1 MEAFKKGIL
10 AWAVVP
16 LITGAIAILVGPPFW
31 RLVGMELS
39 APGFSDP
46 ILDSQVRFLGTVWFG
61 YGVLM
66 CVCARDLKKYAGLLR
81 TALLLVF
88 LGGIARL
95 ASIAVVGMPDA
106 GAALVAAQ
114 GHAAEISITNAIN
127 QNSTKPPPNDNPG
140 QWRAWHRFLLPPLP
154 RQ

>member
-95 ASIAVVGMPDA
+95 ASIVVVGMPGSIPGVLIISTVLIA
-106 GAALVAAQ
+106 ELLLMPALLWWQRRVMQ
-114 GHAAEISITNAIN
+114 
-127 QNSTKPPPNDNPG
+127 
-140 QWRAWHRFLLPPLP
+140 RRF
-154 RQ
+154 Q

>member
-16 LITGAIAILVGPPFW
+16 LITGAIAILVDPPFW

-46 ILDSQVRFLGTVWFG
+46 TLDSQVRFLGTVWFG

-66 CVCARDLKKYAGLLR
+66 CVCARDLKKY
-81 TALLLVF
+81 
-88 LGGIARL
+88 
-95 ASIAVVGMPDA
+95 A